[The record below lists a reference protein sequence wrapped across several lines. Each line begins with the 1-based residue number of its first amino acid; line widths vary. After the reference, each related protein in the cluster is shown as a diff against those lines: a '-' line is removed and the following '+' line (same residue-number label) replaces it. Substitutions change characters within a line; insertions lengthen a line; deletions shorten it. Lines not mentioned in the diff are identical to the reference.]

1 MNAAEFNA
9 LTAHIEKVTQGF
21 KRHYKLYGDV
31 YFLRNSNKTECLEFR
46 FICSN
51 IVSIKKYKLI
61 KDEGNK
67 IIGEALTHESTY
79 KFNTVQSVKI
89 LKLLESIC

>member
-1 MNAAEFNA
+1 MNAANFNA
-9 LTAHIEKVTQGF
+9 LIAHIEKETQGF

-46 FICSN
+46 FIRSDL
-51 IVSIKKYKLI
+51 VSIKKYTLI
-61 KDEGNK
+61 KDKADKVVGDV
-67 IIGEALTHESTY
+67 LTHESTY

-89 LKLLESIC
+89 LKLFESIC